1 MASEIDIITTQRLYL
16 RGIDE
21 EDAAW
26 IVKWRSDPEVY
37 RFFKSPHR
45 ITLEEHLQWFNNN
58 YKHNSSRYDWM
69 CIEKDSG
76 TRAGVFGLVRESE
89 CAEIN
94 YILAPEAQHKGYATE
109 AIGAL
114 IKYAFTKWEVKRI
127 VAEVHRENIPSVVLA
142 KKLGFTLALSDE
154 DCDIYALER
163 TE

>member
-114 IKYAFTKWEVKRI
+114 IKYAFTKM
-127 VAEVHRENIPSVVLA
+127 N
-142 KKLGFTLALSDE
+142 LALRCAIALGKCKFALDVLNLE
-154 DCDIYALER
+154 VYENALER